1 MSVRAEDTLDFV
13 ARQLVDHPDD
23 VRVEVSEDDRGV
35 TLHLIVHDDDIG
47 KVIGRRGRTAKA
59 LRTLIKAAGSL
70 DDVNVN
76 VEIED

>member
-23 VRVEVSEDDRGV
+23 VRIEVDADDRGT
-35 TLHLIVHDDDIG
+35 TLHLHVHSDDVG
-47 KVIGRRGRTAKA
+47 KVIGRHGRTAKA
-59 LRTLIKAAGSL
+59 LRTLVRAAGSL

>member
-1 MSVRAEDTLDFV
+1 MSLRAEDTLDFV
-13 ARQLVDHPDD
+13 ARQLVDYPDD

-59 LRTLIKAAGSL
+59 LRTLMQAAGSL
-70 DDVNVN
+70 DDVNVH

>member
-23 VRVEVSEDDRGV
+23 VRIESASDDRGT
-35 TLHLIVHDDDIG
+35 TLHLYVHGDDVG
-47 KVIGRRGRTAKA
+47 KVIGRHGRTAKA
-59 LRTLIKAAGSL
+59 LRTLVRAAGSL